1 MYTIKQ
7 NDTRPRL
14 VANLLQNF
22 GQTDEAAIVLST
34 ATSVRLLMRERGVG
48 SPATVE
54 GVCSITDADTG
65 EVTYT
70 WAAGDTASSGTY
82 DLEFEITWAD
92 GGVETVPSSGYETVV
107 IEDDLG

>member
-1 MYTIKQ
+1 MARHLWVSVPAEE
-7 NDTRPRL
+7 DPSGRRL
-14 VANLLQNF
+14 W
-22 GQTDEAAIVLST
+22 
-34 ATSVRLLMRERGVG
+34 
-48 SPATVE
+48 PATVE
-54 GVCSITDADTG
+54 GACSITDADTG